1 MNTFIKAD
9 FTQPAHATALTMLM
23 NAYALDPMGGAEAID
38 PKVLAALPAQLAQR
52 DDTFSILAYA
62 DGEPVGL
69 ANCMIGFS
77 TFAGRELV
85 NVHDLVVL
93 DSHRYQGLGKALL
106 AEVEQHALAID
117 ACKVTLEVLQN
128 NAPARKAYAD
138 VGFVPYELAPGAGVA
153 EFWQK
158 KLNTNHK

>member
-1 MNTFIKAD
+1 MV
-9 FTQPAHATALTMLM
+9 
-23 NAYALDPMGGAEAID
+23 LDDEPEVWFG
-38 PKVLAALPAQLAQR
+38 ALPPKLSFMGACFCA
-52 DDTFSILAYA
+52 
-62 DGEPVGL
+62 VWGL
-69 ANCMIGFS
+69 LS
-77 TFAGRELV
+77 DL
-85 NVHDLVVL
+85 DLVVL